1 MISAGFI
8 LLHRKITE
16 WEWYQNPNTFRVF
29 LHCLL
34 KANFTDGRF
43 EGKDVRRGQ
52 FVTSLD
58 HLSKETQLSIKEVRT
73 ALNHLIG
80 TGELASQ
87 SFNRFRII
95 TVIKYNDYQDKDK
108 QNGRQAA
115 SNGQAEGRQ
124 RAGKGQQYNNNNNET
139 MNDDDCNTNN
149 ILQLSPS
156 EVNRI
161 IQEDQEIEAAALNVG
176 LSVSA
181 SAMDRARDLSFRYGL
196 ANLLEAIAA
205 SVDVPKWA
213 YVEGVLRKMKQD
225 EAEINDDLHE
235 RENMMKQVLQKR
247 GEWDEE
253 YQLPMDKAA
262 KFRDQGLSPAEAH
275 EETERERQRRIKR
288 FNELASA
295 RASVTG

>member
-34 KANFTDGRF
+34 MANFTDARF
-43 EGKDVRRGQ
+43 EGQEVKRGQ
-52 FVTSLD
+52 FVTSLPS
-58 HLSKETQLSIKEVRT
+58 LSKQTKLSIQQVRT
-73 ALNHLIG
+73 ALDHLKS
-80 TGELASQ
+80 TGEITDRI
-87 SFNRFRII
+87 FPKFRII
-95 TVIKYNDYQDKDK
+95 TVIKYNDYQQDNR
-108 QNGRQAA
+108 QNNSQSTGNQQATN
-115 SNGQAEGRQ
+115 SQSTGNQ
-124 RAGKGQQYNNNNNET
+124 QQYNNNNKET
-139 MNDDDCNTNN
+139 NNNDDCNTNN

-181 SAMDRARDLSFRYGL
+181 SAMDRARDLCFRYGL
-196 ANLLEAIAA
+196 PNLLEAIAA

-213 YVEGVLRKMKQD
+213 YVEGVLRKMKQEQKEFEED
-225 EAEINDDLHE
+225 RPE
-235 RENMMKQVLQKR
+235 RENTMKQVLQKR

-275 EETERERQRRIKR
+275 EEMERERQRRIQR
-288 FNELASA
+288 FDELAKQ
-295 RASVTG
+295 RAMG